1 MEIGTKYG
9 CLEVINDDSE
19 YIISINTK
27 ISDISDEKN
36 IFIKLIEEG
45 NLKRDDWYGWNGE
58 RSYYSCLH
66 I

>member
-36 IFIKLIEEG
+36 IFIK
-45 NLKRDDWYGWNGE
+45 
-58 RSYYSCLH
+58 
-66 I
+66 